1 MSLVMRNLVDDTL
14 KSSSTKMTEMA
25 EMLDITKREQ
35 LKILTSVAD
44 EMFEDQ
50 QVDMLFY
57 LYQRLCVKIF
67 FFLIS

>member
-57 LYQRLCVKIF
+57 LYQRLCVKIYF
-67 FFLIS
+67 F